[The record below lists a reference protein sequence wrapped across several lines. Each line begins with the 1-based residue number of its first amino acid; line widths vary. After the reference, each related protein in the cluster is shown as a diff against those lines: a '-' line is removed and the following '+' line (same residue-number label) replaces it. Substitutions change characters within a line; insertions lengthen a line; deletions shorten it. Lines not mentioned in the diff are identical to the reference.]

1 MCGGEGS
8 RLDTDAEK
16 PLYPIAGESMV
27 DRVRRA
33 LAASRIET
41 TYAVVSP
48 NAPETRSHLAESGM
62 ALIETPGAGY
72 VPDLATALDDSRV
85 EPPILTVTADLPLLT
100 AELVDDVCRAYR
112 ARVRTR
118 ADDGADASTD
128 DAPRQPSMTVCIPR
142 TLKRHLGVSAEEAAV
157 VDGLVPTGLNVVGAE
172 PATDDDRSRGTESSR
187 PLVHVLRS
195 AGAVINVNRLDDV
208 RIAQRHRGDHR

>member
-16 PLYPIAGESMV
+16 PLSPIAGEAMV
-27 DRVRRA
+27 DHVRRA

-48 NAPETRSHLAESGM
+48 NAPETRSHLAESET

-85 EPPILTVTADLPLLT
+85 EPPVLTVAADLPLLT

-112 ARVRTR
+112 ARVRMR
-118 ADDGADASTD
+118 AGDEADASPD
-128 DAPRQPSMTVCIPR
+128 DASCHPSMTVCVPR
-142 TLKRHLGVSAEEAAV
+142 ALKRHLGVSAEEAAV
-157 VDGLVPTGLNVVGAE
+157 VDGFVPTGLNVVGAE
-172 PATDDDRSRGTESSR
+172 PATDDGRSGTTGPPR

-195 AGAVINVNRLDDV
+195 AGAAINVNRLDDV